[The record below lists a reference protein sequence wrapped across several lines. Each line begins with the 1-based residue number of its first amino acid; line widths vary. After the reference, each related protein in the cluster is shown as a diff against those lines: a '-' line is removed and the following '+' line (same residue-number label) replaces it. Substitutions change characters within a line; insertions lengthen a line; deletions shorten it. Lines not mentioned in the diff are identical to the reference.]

1 MLEYKNM
8 DNEKIKEMLL
18 DISPSSLEF
27 TVTQSG
33 KESKRVNGLY
43 KPDTH
48 EIILHNKN
56 FKTENELVYTAVH
69 EYTHH
74 LIAEEQLALNGSS
87 YMPNAK
93 VHTENFWV
101 RFHSLLKIAEEKKY
115 YSLDIEASPELKELT
130 EKIRK
135 EYLEVNGKLMQEFG
149 RLLAKAHEQLALNGS
164 SYMPNAK
171 VHTENF
177 WVRFHSL
184 LKIAEEKKYYSLDIE
199 ASPELKEL
207 TEKIRKE
214 YLEVNGKLMQEFG
227 RLLAKAHELCQNAN
241 IRYED
246 YIDRVLCLPRNSARD
261 ITRVGAVSDINPSIG
276 FDNMKMISAIKKS
289 DERSSAQEK
298 ILSGESPAT
307 VRSLMKNKCQ
317 SETDPKQK
325 LEKEKNRLT
334 KTIAQ
339 LQQRLEFVEES
350 LASM

>member
-1 MLEYKNM
+1 M

-101 RFHSLLKIAEEKKY
+101 RFHS
-115 YSLDIEASPELKELT
+115 
-130 EKIRK
+130 
-135 EYLEVNGKLMQEFG
+135 F
-149 RLLAKAHEQLALNGS
+149 
-164 SYMPNAK
+164 
-171 VHTENF
+171 
-177 WVRFHSL
+177 

>member
-1 MLEYKNM
+1 MLEYENM

-74 LIAEEQLALNGSS
+74 LIAEEQLALNGS
-87 YMPNAK
+87 Y
-93 VHTENFWV
+93 
-101 RFHSLLKIAEEKKY
+101 
-115 YSLDIEASPELKELT
+115 
-130 EKIRK
+130 
-135 EYLEVNGKLMQEFG
+135 
-149 RLLAKAHEQLALNGS
+149 
-164 SYMPNAK
+164 YMPNAK

>member
-149 RLLAKAHEQLALNGS
+149 RLLAKAHE
-164 SYMPNAK
+164 
-171 VHTENF
+171 
-177 WVRFHSL
+177 
-184 LKIAEEKKYYSLDIE
+184 
-199 ASPELKEL
+199 
-207 TEKIRKE
+207 
-214 YLEVNGKLMQEFG
+214 
-227 RLLAKAHELCQNAN
+227 LCQNAN

-276 FDNMKMISAIKKS
+276 FDNMKMISAIKTA

>member
-1 MLEYKNM
+1 MLEYENM

-135 EYLEVNGKLMQEFG
+135 EC
-149 RLLAKAHEQLALNGS
+149 
-164 SYMPNAK
+164 
-171 VHTENF
+171 
-177 WVRFHSL
+177 
-184 LKIAEEKKYYSLDIE
+184 
-199 ASPELKEL
+199 
-207 TEKIRKE
+207 
-214 YLEVNGKLMQEFG
+214 LEVNGKLMQEFG

-325 LEKEKNRLT
+325 LEKEKKRLT

-350 LASM
+350 LASMQRKIYFCCFIFCRN

>member
-1 MLEYKNM
+1 MLEYENM

-74 LIAEEQLALNGSS
+74 LIAE
-87 YMPNAK
+87 
-93 VHTENFWV
+93 
-101 RFHSLLKIAEEKKY
+101 
-115 YSLDIEASPELKELT
+115 
-130 EKIRK
+130 
-135 EYLEVNGKLMQEFG
+135 
-149 RLLAKAHEQLALNGS
+149 EQLALNGS

-339 LQQRLEFVEES
+339 LQQRLEVVEES

>member
-1 MLEYKNM
+1 MLEYENM

-115 YSLDIEASPELKELT
+115 YSL
-130 EKIRK
+130 
-135 EYLEVNGKLMQEFG
+135 
-149 RLLAKAHEQLALNGS
+149 H
-164 SYMPNAK
+164 
-171 VHTENF
+171 
-177 WVRFHSL
+177 
-184 LKIAEEKKYYSLDIE
+184 IE

>member
-1 MLEYKNM
+1 MLEYENM

-101 RFHSLLKIAEEKKY
+101 RFHSLLKIAEK
-115 YSLDIEASPELKELT
+115 
-130 EKIRK
+130 
-135 EYLEVNGKLMQEFG
+135 
-149 RLLAKAHEQLALNGS
+149 
-164 SYMPNAK
+164 
-171 VHTENF
+171 
-177 WVRFHSL
+177 
-184 LKIAEEKKYYSLDIE
+184 KKYYSLDIE